1 MGTVMMQEAQLL
13 NCEISTYLIL
23 SDQLKAQYAEIDEE
37 TLADTLEGLSQLPDL
52 IQVIVRSSLE
62 DEALIQAL
70 RARLEEMGERLSR
83 FKERKA
89 KKRTLVS
96 WAMEKAG
103 MERIQAPDFS
113 IFMRSNPAHLE
124 ISDKE
129 KIPGEFF
136 VPQSPRLD
144 RAGLAAAL
152 KRGDPIDGAYL
163 AEGSRAISVRVK

>member
-1 MGTVMMQEAQLL
+1 MLPTYALQS
-13 NCEISTYLIL
+13 EISTYLIL
-23 SDQLKAQYAEIDEE
+23 SGQLKAQYAEIDEE

-52 IQVIVRSSLE
+52 IQAIVRSSLE

-70 RARLEEMGERLSR
+70 RARLEEMGERLAR

-89 KKRTLVS
+89 KKRALVT
-96 WAMEKAG
+96 WAMEKAS

-113 IFMRSNPAHLE
+113 IFMRSSPAHLE
-124 ISDKE
+124 ISDEE

-136 VPQSPRLD
+136 VPRAPRLD
-144 RAGLAAAL
+144 RAGLVAAL
-152 KRGDPIDGAYL
+152 KRGDPVDGAYL